1 MLITRLVT
9 DGLTTLQLADLWAWV
24 TDKLKGRNFASE
36 QISGVHAGISHMSIY
51 RYIWR
56 DKRQRRHI
64 VAVCLRRKAKPYRQ
78 RLTAEA
84 PNPIN
89 DRVSIRE
96 RPCIV
101 EERSRIGDWEADT
114 VIGQH
119 HKQAIVTLV
128 ERKTGL
134 LKMKRVG
141 HKTAQPV
148 SEAMIELLAPVRLQ
162 VKDHYL

>member
-1 MLITRLVT
+1 MTEL
-9 DGLTTLQLADLWAWV
+9 
-24 TDKLKGRNFASE
+24 
-36 QISGVHAGISHMSIY
+36 HH
-51 RYIWR
+51 
-56 DKRQRRHI
+56 
-64 VAVCLRRKAKPYRQ
+64 
-78 RLTAEA
+78 
-84 PNPIN
+84 
-89 DRVSIRE
+89 E

-141 HKTAQPV
+141 HKTAQQV

-162 VKDHYL
+162 VKTITSDNGKEFAQHRKVKNKSSLALSSLPMLMRHGSEEPTKIPTALSESTCLRVVTLESL